1 MILSFLKINKIA
13 NKVEIKIKVEPGENK
28 KTSKYKLYTFP
39 ESIVWKNFIVP
50 KKMNNKPIPK
60 YFFEACNPK
69 IINPTIKISKRKYT
83 NVSISQI

>member
-39 ESIVWKNFIVP
+39 ESIV
-50 KKMNNKPIPK
+50 
-60 YFFEACNPK
+60 
-69 IINPTIKISKRKYT
+69 
-83 NVSISQI
+83 